1 MWLFLYNC
9 FWRILTPL
17 AKIYLQFS
25 KKYFPLKARFQP
37 PIPDIKNPLW
47 IHACSVGEVNQIS
60 PIIEQ
65 WVKQFPEI
73 PLLLTVNTISG
84 YQQAEKKYKG
94 MPIAITWCP
103 FDHPKSVEHFLKQIF
118 PRILVLVETE
128 LWPNLILKTHK
139 FHIPIAIINGRIS
152 DRFLRTYQRWK
163 KIYQKLLSCFS
174 FILVQTEEY
183 ANRFI
188 ELGSDADK
196 VYVVGNIKYDA
207 VTTEV
212 DFRIRGRLRIS
223 LGIPSDGK
231 VIVLGSLRDGDE
243 KVAKKIW
250 DELKDKYS
258 NLWLIL
264 APRHPDKKDII
275 LNQLGSNN
283 ILLRSE
289 NLNGKKNQ
297 GERII
302 VVDTLGELIQF
313 YSIATVAIIGG
324 SWFPGVD
331 GHNPLEPA
339 GLGVVPIFGPYMR
352 NFQEPADT
360 LLKDN
365 GAIQLNDYNELPSLL
380 ERLLSSSYEPINY
393 GTRARKIVLQNRGAV
408 SKTIHYLAK
417 SIMK

>member
-9 FWRILTPL
+9 LWIILTPL

-25 KKYFPLKARFQP
+25 KKYFLLKARFQP
-37 PIPDIKNPLW
+37 PVPDIKNPLW

-65 WVKQFPEI
+65 WIRQFPQI

-84 YQQAEKKYKG
+84 YQQAEKKYKD
-94 MPIAITWCP
+94 MPVYITWCP
-103 FDHPKSVEHFLKQIF
+103 FDHPKSVELFLKQIS

-139 FHIPIAIINGRIS
+139 FNIPIAIINGRIS
-152 DRFLRTYQRWK
+152 DRFLHTYQRWR
-163 KIYQKLLSCFS
+163 KIYQKLLNCFS

-183 ANRFI
+183 AKRFV
-188 ELGSDADK
+188 ELGSDAGK
-196 VYVVGNIKYDA
+196 VYIAGNIKYDA

-212 DFRIRGRLRIS
+212 DFRIRSRLRSS

-231 VIVLGSLRDGDE
+231 IIVFGSLRDGDE
-243 KVAKKIW
+243 KVAEKIW
-250 DELKDKYS
+250 NELKEKYS
-258 NLWLIL
+258 DLWLIL

-275 LNQLGSNN
+275 LNQFGSNN
-283 ILLRSE
+283 VLLRSE
-289 NLNGKKNQ
+289 NLNGKKNC

-302 VVDTLGELIQF
+302 VVDTLGELIHF

-339 GLGVVPIFGPYMR
+339 GLGVVPIFGTYMR
-352 NFQEPADT
+352 NFQEPAER

-365 GAIQLNDYNELPSLL
+365 GAIQINDFNELPSIL
-380 ERLLSSSYEPINY
+380 ERLLSSPHEHINY
-393 GTRARKIVLQNRGAV
+393 GTRARKIVLQNQGAV
-408 SKTIHYLAK
+408 SRTINYLAK
-417 SIMK
+417 SISE

>member
-9 FWRILTPL
+9 LWRILTPL

-25 KKYFPLKARFQP
+25 KKYFLLKKRFNPLV
-37 PIPDIKNPLW
+37 PDIKNPLW

-65 WVKQFPEI
+65 WIRQFPEI

-94 MPIAITWCP
+94 VPVSITWCP
-103 FDHPKSVEHFLKQIF
+103 FDHPKSVEIFLKRVS
-118 PRILVLVETE
+118 PRLLVLVETE
-128 LWPNLILKTHK
+128 LWPNLILKTKK
-139 FHIPIAIINGRIS
+139 FNIPIAIINGRIS

-174 FILVQTEEY
+174 LILVQTEEF
-183 ANRFI
+183 AKRFV
-188 ELGSDADK
+188 ELGSDAEK
-196 VYVVGNIKYDA
+196 VYIAGNIKYDA
-207 VTTEV
+207 VATEV
-212 DFRIRGRLRIS
+212 DFRIRSRLRIS
-223 LGIPSDGK
+223 LGIPSDGRI
-231 VIVLGSLRDGDE
+231 IVFGSLRDGDE

-250 DELKDKYS
+250 DELRDKYS
-258 NLWLIL
+258 DLWLIL

-275 LNQLGSNN
+275 LNQFDSNN
-283 ILLRSE
+283 VLLRSE
-289 NLNGKKNQ
+289 NLNGKKNR

-352 NFQEPADT
+352 NFQEPADR

-365 GAIQLNDYNELPSLL
+365 GAIQLNDFNELPSIL
-380 ERLLSSSYEPINY
+380 ERLLSSPYESINY
-393 GTRARKIVLQNRGAV
+393 GTRARKIVLQNQGAV
-408 SKTIHYLAK
+408 LKTISYLAK
-417 SIMK
+417 IISK